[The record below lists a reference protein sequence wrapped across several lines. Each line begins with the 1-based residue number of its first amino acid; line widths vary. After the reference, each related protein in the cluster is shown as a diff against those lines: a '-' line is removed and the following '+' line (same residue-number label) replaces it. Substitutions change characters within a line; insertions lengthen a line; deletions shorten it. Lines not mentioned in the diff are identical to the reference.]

1 MVQIGKMTPPTFA
14 DITAAAMRL
23 CGVTV
28 RTPLIRHAALDAAT
42 GATVFCKAECLQRN
56 GAFKMR
62 GAYNAIAALPEATR
76 ARGVLA
82 FSSGNHAIAVAASAR
97 LFGVP
102 ATIVMPA
109 DAPASKR
116 RQTEAYGAR
125 IVAYDRASQDR
136 EAIGRTIAAEQ
147 GLAVIP
153 PFDHPDVIAGQ
164 GTAGLEAMADMA
176 ALSAV
181 PDIALVCASGGGLA
195 AGIALAVHET
205 APHCQV
211 YAVEPEGHDDLART
225 LAAGEIT
232 ANAPGI
238 RSICDALMSDK
249 IGLLP
254 FAIGRGHWA
263 GALAVSDE
271 EVLAAM
277 AFAALTLKLVVEPG
291 GAAALAAAVSGKLDL
306 SGKTVLVIVSGGN
319 VDPAMLTRA
328 LATET

>member
-1 MVQIGKMTPPTFA
+1 MTRPTFA
-14 DITAAAMRL
+14 DIQLAAGRL
-23 CGVTV
+23 SGVTV

-42 GATVFCKAECLQRN
+42 GSAVFCKAECLQRN

-62 GAYNAIAALPEATR
+62 GAYNAIAALAEAAR

-82 FSSGNHAIAVAASAR
+82 FSSGNHAIAVAASAK
-97 LFGVP
+97 LFGVS

-125 IVAYDRASQDR
+125 VVAYDRATEDR
-136 EAIGRTIAAEQ
+136 EAIGRAIAAEQ

-164 GTAGLEAMADMA
+164 GTAGLEAMEDLA
-176 ALSAV
+176 ALGAT

-195 AGIALAVHET
+195 AGIALAIHEA
-205 APHCQV
+205 APGCAV
-211 YAVEPEGHDDLART
+211 YPVEPQGHDDLART
-225 LAAGEIT
+225 LAAGEIV

-238 RSICDALMSDK
+238 RSICDALMSEK
-249 IGLLP
+249 IGALP
-254 FAIGRGHWA
+254 FAIGRTHWA

-271 EVLAAM
+271 EVLRAM
-277 AFAALTLKLVVEPG
+277 AFAALNLKLVVEPG
-291 GAAALAAAVSGKLDL
+291 GAAALAAALAGKIDL
-306 SGKTVLVIVSGGN
+306 AGKTALVIVSGGN

-328 LATET
+328 LAAAA